1 MIGALLV
8 ALQLASA
15 TPSALSV
22 RAGDSESVV
31 PLVETNLGAAISLER
46 LAPLVP
52 LSITASGNGRFA
64 VNVAGIDME
73 LRDQLPFARV
83 SGQLIPLAAA
93 PFVVDGHVYVPFE
106 IVAELLPRFA
116 GDRVRYNPARAQ
128 LRFTGAA

>member
-8 ALQLASA
+8 ALQLAST

-31 PLVETNLGAAISLER
+31 PLVETNLGAAIALEK

-52 LSITASGNGRFA
+52 LEISAPRNGRFA
-64 VNVAGIDME
+64 VTVAGVDME

-83 SGQLIPLAAA
+83 GGQLVPLAAA
-93 PFVVDGHVYVPFE
+93 PFVVEGHLYVPFE
-106 IVAELLPRFA
+106 IVA
-116 GDRVRYNPARAQ
+116 
-128 LRFTGAA
+128 